1 MKYRI
6 VYYTAL
12 DYKIMPSYK
21 WFVLDEDDN
30 IEGEFHTE
38 IEAKQMV
45 SELKGEVFNGFN
57 IREKFQ
63 NMSLEEVQ
71 EIQVQNSQNY
81 AVAALNID
89 GNLNLGNLIR
99 SAVIFGA
106 NKFYIF
112 GNRKYDK
119 RSTVGADNYI
129 DIEFIPFNINED
141 AGEKVIDSILN
152 DGYTPIA
159 IEQGGAKLD
168 GTPFL
173 RFIDKPCFILGSE
186 SHGVPKTVLDYCRH
200 KFEIPQ
206 VGVMRSLNVSTAGG
220 IIMFEYCR
228 MMSSCSGITY

>member
-12 DYKIMPSYK
+12 DCKVLPSHK
-21 WFVLDEDDN
+21 WFVLDENDD
-30 IEGEFHTE
+30 IEGEFATE
-38 IEAKQMV
+38 LEAKQMI
-45 SELKGEVFNGFN
+45 SELKGETFNGFN
-57 IREKFQ
+57 VRQEFQ
-63 NMSLEEVQ
+63 SMDVDKIKK
-71 EIQVQNSQNY
+71 IQVNNSQDY

-129 DIEFIPFNINED
+129 DIEYIPYD
-141 AGEKVIDSILN
+141 MKDDPGERVIEAIIN
-152 DGYTPIA
+152 DGYNPVV

-186 SHGVPKTVLDYCRH
+186 SHGVPQSISDQCRH

-228 MMSSCSGITY
+228 IMSCSSGITY